1 MPALGHVWALRAPTG
16 SSSETAGDLYLQRTA
31 DSVYEY
37 TSSDLYVRGTGLHTD
52 PDSSDGDSFGYH
64 HYYLYLPL
72 YARDLPS
79 YSPNTNWYWNN
90 TTIGGIG
97 LGWLPATGSEKV
109 FSLNGQS
116 IYYAL
121 YNTSMLA
128 ASSIDFGRVMAG
140 SYQSTKLW
148 VSRTG
153 EGTALISSA
162 TAEGPLELIVYNTV
176 VNDTPRDIDV
186 ILDTG
191 TTGKLADSKITL
203 VNTANNVYGPQT
215 LTASVGG
222 TVVANREVTGEAD
235 ISHKKVLVNHLLT
248 GQVDITSAG
257 DRDNFAD
264 VTVLGTAVTN
274 GNVTVEAGGD
284 TLFNGTVTSVTRN
297 VAGFW
302 TTAGVKSGT
311 IDLNVVGEAGL
322 VGQTA
327 SATVTYTDVHVFE
340 PVQLSATVN
349 GGSPFVSLTTG
360 SLVTL
365 SNAAATTG
373 INADRAEAAVT
384 GVSFSTPAFVLT
396 GLSPS
401 ATIAGGGS
409 VQGTVAF
416 NPEYRLLGG
425 DHTAQLRLDFAYADS
440 EIVGIEALNSMGWTV
455 SAHVPTNTPAPTG
468 ETLHA
473 WAATRGSLRYSARHT
488 GGKETLFESFGT
500 VRTPESQLAISASFT
515 EPAPSPGVEFLSD
528 ILSLDG
534 TASETFILQLSYD
547 DAALTELASN
557 LTPFV
562 GFLSDIGKWENATEA
577 NSGREA
583 YVTAALLG
591 YKGSFL
597 QALALDS
604 VDDLQNL
611 DLSHYLG
618 AYGWDAASHKA
629 WAVINHN
636 SLFAVVAVPESSAWG
651 IGMVVLLAGLGL
663 RRLTARVR
671 GM

>member
-1 MPALGHVWALRAPTG
+1 LRGKPNIAPNWEDLVSHLPFFEIRISGAAVHVDEYAFPDLCGVFDLQDPADACPRSRLHQQKLSAWRKISGLLLIGVLAAGSLRADVTILFREVDGNVAAYARGSIDVPALGHVWALRAPTG

-97 LGWLPATGSEKV
+97 LGWLPATGSAKV

-162 TAEGPLELIVYNTV
+162 TAEGPLELIVHNTV
-176 VNDTPRDIDV
+176 VDDTPRGIDV

-191 TTGKLADSKITL
+191 ATGKLADSKITL

-215 LTASVGG
+215 LTVSVGG

-274 GNVTVEAGGD
+274 NGNVTVEAGGD
-284 TLFNGTVTSVTRN
+284 TLFN
-297 VAGFW
+297 
-302 TTAGVKSGT
+302 
-311 IDLNVVGEAGL
+311 
-322 VGQTA
+322 
-327 SATVTYTDVHVFE
+327 
-340 PVQLSATVN
+340 
-349 GGSPFVSLTTG
+349 
-360 SLVTL
+360 
-365 SNAAATTG
+365 
-373 INADRAEAAVT
+373 
-384 GVSFSTPAFVLT
+384 
-396 GLSPS
+396 
-401 ATIAGGGS
+401 
-409 VQGTVAF
+409 
-416 NPEYRLLGG
+416 
-425 DHTAQLRLDFAYADS
+425 
-440 EIVGIEALNSMGWTV
+440 
-455 SAHVPTNTPAPTG
+455 AP
-468 ETLHA
+468 
-473 WAATRGSLRYSARHT
+473 
-488 GGKETLFESFGT
+488 
-500 VRTPESQLAISASFT
+500 
-515 EPAPSPGVEFLSD
+515 
-528 ILSLDG
+528 
-534 TASETFILQLSYD
+534 
-547 DAALTELASN
+547 
-557 LTPFV
+557 
-562 GFLSDIGKWENATEA
+562 
-577 NSGREA
+577 
-583 YVTAALLG
+583 
-591 YKGSFL
+591 
-597 QALALDS
+597 
-604 VDDLQNL
+604 
-611 DLSHYLG
+611 
-618 AYGWDAASHKA
+618 
-629 WAVINHN
+629 
-636 SLFAVVAVPESSAWG
+636 
-651 IGMVVLLAGLGL
+651 
-663 RRLTARVR
+663 
-671 GM
+671 